1 MTIPCLKS
9 QHDRILIDET
19 SKLYMVVLQEVMKSL
34 AELEN
39 QLDDLDGWGQLLI
52 KDCVET
58 DGEVVQHRVNE
69 LRYKRKLARNF

>member
-1 MTIPCLKS
+1 
-9 QHDRILIDET
+9 
-19 SKLYMVVLQEVMKSL
+19 MKVL
-34 AELEN
+34 AELES

-69 LRYKRKLARNF
+69 LRYYTCMTFYYSIDQRRIESQQTLCRDGPYAP

>member
-1 MTIPCLKS
+1 
-9 QHDRILIDET
+9 
-19 SKLYMVVLQEVMKSL
+19 MKGL
-34 AELEN
+34 AELET

-69 LRYKRKLARNF
+69 LRYMQKELRK

>member
-1 MTIPCLKS
+1 
-9 QHDRILIDET
+9 
-19 SKLYMVVLQEVMKSL
+19 MVVLCLQEVMKGL
-34 AELEN
+34 AELET

-69 LRYKRKLARNF
+69 LRYMQNKLRK